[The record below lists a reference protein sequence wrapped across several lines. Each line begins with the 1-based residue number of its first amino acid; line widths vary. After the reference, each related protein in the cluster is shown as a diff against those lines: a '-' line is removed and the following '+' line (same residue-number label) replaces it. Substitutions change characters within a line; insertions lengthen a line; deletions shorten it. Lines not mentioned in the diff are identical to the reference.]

1 MAERKIIM
9 DDFYKA
15 IGGTEYRTLQA
26 IANDL
31 GVTRERV
38 RQILKER
45 ALTHIPSRRKP
56 DRRKTCPHCSKKV
69 EIKTGDKPRT
79 YCSESCKY
87 NQIYTFVDNCAWCSE
102 PVILSKKD
110 PRIRRNIS
118 GLFYCNHHCFGKY
131 ASRHY
136 GFAKD
141 QNLEERKENFLICY
155 ATKVHDYRSIQEA
168 SDESGIHRSTVDN
181 WRNTD
186 ILFKKKFDEL
196 RSKKK

>member
-1 MAERKIIM
+1 M

-56 DRRKTCPHCSKKV
+56 DKRKNCAHCSEKINV
-69 EIKTGDKPRT
+69 GRDGYSRI
-79 YCSESCKY
+79 YCSESCRY
-87 NQIYTFVDNCAWCSE
+87 SQMYVFVDNCAWCSK
-102 PVILSKKD
+102 PIILRKKD
-110 PRIRRNIS
+110 ARIRRNIS

-141 QNLEERKENFLICY
+141 QNLEERKENFLIRY

-181 WRNTD
+181 WRYTD
-186 ILFKKKFDEL
+186 ILFNKKFNEL